1 MLDVL
6 AIGDAFQDLFV
17 FSDDFKVLPER
28 SFKSGRSLSLD
39 YGAKIDVDE
48 IQYHSGGS
56 AVNSVV
62 CFAKIGFE
70 TSILS
75 FIGNDSPA
83 EKIISQIEGVGVS
96 TEVIKNDSEPTN
108 TSIILSCDGDR
119 TILSY
124 HGNRNFNDL
133 QLPKSFK
140 TSWFY
145 LAPIGRECA
154 ALENKLIENIAKNG
168 SGLIWNPGPPQ
179 IKQGAKANR
188 HLLHLCNI
196 LILNREEAL
205 NFSACGKSQAED
217 CLKSL
222 HGFGAKL
229 VVITDGKNGARAYD
243 GEVFYQI
250 DSSPDK
256 RIDATGAGDAFASSF
271 SARIISE
278 CGESKAQKFIPT
290 REAII
295 EGLKWGIVNSGAV
308 VGFIGGNTGLLSK
321 QEIIENSEKL
331 VKLEAKVYS

>member
-1 MLDVL
+1 M
-6 AIGDAFQDLFV
+6 
-17 FSDDFKVLPER
+17 
-28 SFKSGRSLSLD
+28 
-39 YGAKIDVDE
+39 
-48 IQYHSGGS
+48 
-56 AVNSVV
+56 
-62 CFAKIGFE
+62 
-70 TSILS
+70 
-75 FIGNDSPA
+75 
-83 EKIISQIEGVGVS
+83 
-96 TEVIKNDSEPTN
+96 
-108 TSIILSCDGDR
+108 
-119 TILSY
+119 
-124 HGNRNFNDL
+124 

-145 LAPIGRECA
+145 LAPIGRDCA
-154 ALENKLIENIAKNG
+154 ELENKLIENIAKNG

-205 NFSACGKSQAED
+205 NFSACGKSQIED
-217 CLKSL
+217 CLKTL
-222 HGFGAKL
+222 HDFGAKI

-271 SARIISE
+271 AARIISE
-278 CGESKAQKFIPT
+278 CDESKAQKFIPA
-290 REAII
+290 REVII

-308 VGFIGGNTGLLSK
+308 VGFVGGNTGLLSK